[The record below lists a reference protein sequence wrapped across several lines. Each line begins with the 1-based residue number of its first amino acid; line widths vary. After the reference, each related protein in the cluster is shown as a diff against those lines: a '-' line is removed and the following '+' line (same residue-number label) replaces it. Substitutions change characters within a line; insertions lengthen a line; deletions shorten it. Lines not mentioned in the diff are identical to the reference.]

1 MLTSFDLIDF
11 DVKSSSNL
19 THISWKRDIG
29 PTTKGT
35 LKVSFHNGLR
45 YEYYGIPKSLVDQLY
60 EVEQSNGSVGSAFHN
75 LLFRNKSIKYHK
87 L

>member
-11 DVKSSSNL
+11 DVKSSFNL

-45 YEYYGIPKSLVDQLY
+45 YEYYHRIVKIMKNILQ
-60 EVEQSNGSVGSAFHN
+60 
-75 LLFRNKSIKYHK
+75 
-87 L
+87 

>member
-19 THISWKRDIG
+19 THISRKRDIG

-35 LKVSFHNGLR
+35 LKVSFHNL
-45 YEYYGIPKSLVDQLY
+45 IV
-60 EVEQSNGSVGSAFHN
+60 
-75 LLFRNKSIKYHK
+75 RNKSIKYRK